1 MGVYIFGFL
10 SSILIIRYA
19 QKKNKSTF
27 ILLSVI
33 AILIPCFIAAVRD
46 KTIGTDVL
54 VYVEPLKNAA
64 INSKSITEYF
74 NSYWFH
80 IWRNYY
86 VSSYEIGF
94 SILVYIVA
102 KLFGNIQ
109 FVLFFIQLLTI
120 IPLYLALAP
129 KRKEY
134 PIWLAMAVY
143 YLMFYNASL
152 NMMRQWIAMSFLLL
166 SFKSLT
172 NGNKKVGFLWF
183 IVAYLFHTSALI
195 GIIIYFAYKFIY
207 KQNKIVFMTS
217 KKFIPKNIISI
228 IFLSLI
234 AFIAVFGTGA
244 MIRFISILGLNKFTN
259 YINGNVYFL
268 PNQIM
273 MRLPLIILYIFNW
286 RKMNSKDKLTPF
298 YFTMICWDLIA
309 SQLISVNVYAFRI
322 SMFFAAYNIFFI
334 PTLVV
339 SQKKKINKILIT
351 ILIFLYLI
359 YYWCYTYVIQGM
371 HATIPYVSNFN
382 F

>member
-10 SSILIIRYA
+10 ISILIIGYA
-19 QKKNKSTF
+19 QKKSKSTF
-27 ILLSVI
+27 ILLSII
-33 AILIPCFIAAVRD
+33 ALLIPCFIAAFRA

-64 INSKSITEYF
+64 INSDNITGYF

-94 SILVYIVA
+94 SMLVYIIA
-102 KLFGNIQ
+102 NLFGNIQ
-109 FVLFFIQLLTI
+109 AVLFFIQLLTI
-120 IPLYLALAP
+120 VPLYLALAP

-143 YLMFYNASL
+143 YLMFYNSSL

-166 SFKSLT
+166 AFKDFT
-172 NGNKKVGFLWF
+172 NENKKSGFVWF
-183 IVAYLFHTSALI
+183 IVAYLFHSSALI

-207 KQNKIVFMTS
+207 KKNKVVFMIS
-217 KKFIPKNIISI
+217 KKIIPKDIISVT
-228 IFLSLI
+228 FLSLI
-234 AFIAVFGTGA
+234 VFIAVFGTG
-244 MIRFISILGLNKFTN
+244 ILGRFIAALGLDKFSN
-259 YINGNVYFL
+259 YISGDVHLL

-273 MRLPLIILYIFNW
+273 MRLPLIMLYVLNW
-286 RKMNSKDKLTPF
+286 RRMNNKDKLTPF
-298 YFTMICWDLIA
+298 YFTMLFWDLIA

-322 SMFFAAYNIFFI
+322 SMFFSAYSIFSI
-334 PTLVV
+334 PALFV
-339 SQKKKINKILIT
+339 SQEKKNSKILIT
-351 ILIFLYLI
+351 ILVSLYLI
-359 YYWCYTYVIQGM
+359 YYWYYTYVVQGM
-371 HATIPYVSNFN
+371 HATIPYVSDFS

>member
-10 SSILIIRYA
+10 TSILIIGYA

-27 ILLSVI
+27 ILLSII
-33 AILIPCFIAAVRD
+33 AIFIPCFIAAFRD

-54 VYVEPLKNAA
+54 VYVEPLKNSA
-64 INSKSITEYF
+64 INSENITEYF

-94 SILVYIVA
+94 SILVYVVS
-102 KLFGNIQ
+102 KLFGNLQ

-120 IPLYLALAP
+120 VPLYLSLVP

-166 SFKSLT
+166 SFRSLT
-172 NGNKKVGFLWF
+172 NENKKSGFFWF
-183 IVAYLFHTSALI
+183 IVAYLFHSSALI

-207 KQNKIVFMTS
+207 KQNKIVFIIS
-217 KKFIPKNIISI
+217 KKIISKNIISV

-234 AFIAVFGTGA
+234 AFIAVFTTGI
-244 MIRFISILGLNKFTN
+244 MIRFISVLGLNKFVN
-259 YINGNVYFL
+259 YISGNVYFL
-268 PNQIM
+268 PNQII
-273 MRLPLIILYIFNW
+273 MRLPLIILYVLNW
-286 RKMNSKDKLTPF
+286 KKMNNKDKLTPF
-298 YFTMICWDLIA
+298 YFTMIFWDLIS

-322 SMFFAAYNIFFI
+322 SMFFAVYNIFSI

-339 SQKKKINKILIT
+339 SQKKESNKIFIT

-359 YYWCYTYVIQGM
+359 YYWYYTYVIQGM